1 MMSVNRVVLIGNLGV
16 EPESRAFADGS
27 PVCNLRIATSERW
40 KDKVTGEQRE
50 LTEWH
55 RVVLYR
61 RLAEVAAQYLH
72 KGSQV
77 YVEGRL
83 KTRKWTDAQ
92 GVERYRQAVD
102 CLGETISVEFQRCC
116 HVRFLRKSG
125 SARYRHGNTQTGII
139 FPIKYILRTDFLS
152 SAFRQPVVRRR
163 PTRAGIA
170 GRSLP

>member
-1 MMSVNRVVLIGNLGV
+1 MSVNRVVLIGNLGV

-40 KDKVTGEQRE
+40 KDKATGEQRE

-55 RVVLYR
+55 RGVLYR

-92 GVERYRQAVD
+92 GVERYTTEIEATELQMLGKPTSAVGD
-102 CLGETISVEFQRCC
+102 VGYNTSPNQVKSVP
-116 HVRFLRKSG
+116 VTPYPTNSTPSRK
-125 SARYRHGNTQTGII
+125 
-139 FPIKYILRTDFLS
+139 PV
-152 SAFRQPVVRRR
+152 SAFEDPDD
-163 PTRAGIA
+163 P
-170 GRSLP
+170 PF

>member
-1 MMSVNRVVLIGNLGV
+1 MSVNRVMLVGNLGA

-61 RLAEVAAQYLH
+61 RLAEVATQYLH

-83 KTRKWTDAQ
+83 KTRKWTDTQ
-92 GVERYRQAVD
+92 GVERYTTEIEATELQL
-102 CLGETISVEFQRCC
+102 LGKASNTKGEAPG
-116 HVRFLRKSG
+116 H
-125 SARYRHGNTQTGII
+125 SASASHSKNT
-139 FPIKYILRTDFLS
+139 PIAKYPSNSTQFK
-152 SAFRQPVVRRR
+152 QPV
-163 PTRAGIA
+163 TAFGDYDD
-170 GRSLP
+170 LPF

>member
-1 MMSVNRVVLIGNLGV
+1 MSVNRVVLIGNLGV

-92 GVERYRQAVD
+92 GVERYTTEIEATELQM
-102 CLGETISVEFQRCC
+102 LGKPT
-116 HVRFLRKSG
+116 
-125 SARYRHGNTQTGII
+125 SAMG
-139 FPIKYILRTDFLS
+139 D
-152 SAFRQPVVRRR
+152 
-163 PTRAGIA
+163 AGYHTSPNQ
-170 GRSLP
+170 GRSVPVTRYPACNRNCAR

>member
-1 MMSVNRVVLIGNLGV
+1 MSVNRVVLIGNLGV

-92 GVERYRQAVD
+92 GVERYTTEIEATELQM
-102 CLGETISVEFQRCC
+102 LGKPTSAMGDAGYHTSPNQGRSVP
-116 HVRFLRKSG
+116 VT
-125 SARYRHGNTQTGII
+125 RYPNHTAQV
-139 FPIKYILRTDFLS
+139 K
-152 SAFRQPVVRRR
+152 QPV
-163 PTRAGIA
+163 PDLDDSDDSI
-170 GRSLP
+170 PF